1 MEDDLQALAHQQE
14 LLHQEWIEKRPVE
27 DINQELQEVADR
39 ERVQMIVDLINK
51 SSDNGFV
58 KGERV

>member
-14 LLHQEWIEKRPVE
+14 LEHQEWIEKRPVK
-27 DINQELQEVADR
+27 DINLELQEVADR
-39 ERVQMIVDLINK
+39 EREQMIVDLITD

>member
-14 LLHQEWIEKRPVE
+14 LVHQEWSEKRPVKV
-27 DINQELQEVADR
+27 INQELQEVADR

-51 SSDNGFV
+51 SSDNGLV

>member
-39 ERVQMIVDLINK
+39 EREQTIVDLINK

>member
-1 MEDDLQALAHQQE
+1 MGDGLQALAHQQE
-14 LLHQEWIEKRPVE
+14 LLHQEWIEKRPVK
-27 DINQELQEVADR
+27 DINLELQEVADKER
-39 ERVQMIVDLINK
+39 EQMIVDLIID

>member
-1 MEDDLQALAHQQE
+1 MEDDLEVLAHQQE